1 MNNLMDS
8 YSYFEYFLLI
18 ILAIIS
24 GLSLRFTLSH
34 AKQMWATT
42 YHHTLS
48 YALLPVITMI
58 ITTLIA
64 GNLAL
69 SLGMIGALS
78 IVRFRNPVKSPLELV
93 IYFALI
99 TIGIGTA
106 VNFKLSILL
115 TIVVNLVIFIF
126 AKFQNNFD
134 KKGKSI
140 FSISFEEGSSVH
152 TMEVKSSSQIKILDE
167 NRNLASYYSMKDPV
181 SFNYRLF
188 FLNQNEVKKLQED
201 LKSNNDIQSI
211 DIKYA
216 R

>member
-1 MNNLMDS
+1 
-8 YSYFEYFLLI
+8 
-18 ILAIIS
+18 
-24 GLSLRFTLSH
+24 
-34 AKQMWATT
+34 
-42 YHHTLS
+42 
-48 YALLPVITMI
+48 MI

-115 TIVVNLVIFIF
+115 TIVVNLVIFVF
-126 AKFQNNFD
+126 GKFQNKLD

-152 TMEVKSSSQIKILDE
+152 TMEVKSTTQIKVLDE
-167 NRNLASYYSMKDPV
+167 NKNLSSYYSMKNPV

-188 FLNQNEVKKLQED
+188 FLNQDELKKLQED
-201 LKSNNDIQSI
+201 LKTNNDIQSI